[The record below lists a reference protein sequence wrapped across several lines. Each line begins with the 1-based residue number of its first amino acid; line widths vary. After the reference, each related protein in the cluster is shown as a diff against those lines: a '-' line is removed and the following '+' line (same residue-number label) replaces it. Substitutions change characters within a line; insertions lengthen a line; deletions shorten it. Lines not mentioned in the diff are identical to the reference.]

1 MLTVESGGKV
11 RQQGPSSAQRD
22 SLVEI
27 ALRAIDADPQKRFA
41 SATAFK
47 DAIVSS
53 GLVMTDIRFSEDVF
67 ALQNKIE
74 DLVSQSKFIE
84 ALALCPEN
92 WMATRASIAQ
102 KQQLVGEHGS
112 ELLQVDGVSLRYVGE
127 VAIPSGVTTSRTKYE
142 GGVAAVYIV
151 TLPSGG
157 VIEMQ
162 VCSVEAEGKKEMWT
176 RVSQAFGVSKNWDHV
191 VRSKRMTVYP
201 LANDLQFIELTQV
214 RLKLDGEYDNQ
225 ATAIKVDEAGFASAL
240 GGQDPHEIF
249 KRFGAVGF
257 GTRESVTN
265 ETNKRKLYLCV
276 KFADDAQHV
285 PAVAHFLSRIMP
297 LHAGLVA

>member
-1 MLTVESGGKV
+1 M
-11 RQQGPSSAQRD
+11 
-22 SLVEI
+22 
-27 ALRAIDADPQKRFA
+27 
-41 SATAFK
+41 
-47 DAIVSS
+47 
-53 GLVMTDIRFSEDVF
+53 
-67 ALQNKIE
+67 
-74 DLVSQSKFIE
+74 
-84 ALALCPEN
+84 
-92 WMATRASIAQ
+92 
-102 KQQLVGEHGS
+102 GERGF
-112 ELLQVDGVSLRYVGE
+112 ELLQIDGVSLRYVGE
-127 VAIPSGVTTSRTKYE
+127 VVIPGGVTTSRTKYE
-142 GGVAAVYIV
+142 RGVAEVYIV

-162 VCSVEAEGKKEMWT
+162 VCSVEAEGQKEMWT

-201 LANDLQFIELTQV
+201 LANHLQFIELTQV

-225 ATAIKVDEAGFASAL
+225 ATAIKVDETGFALPL

-249 KRFGAVGF
+249 KRFGATGF